1 MKQLKYVNSQN
12 ETIDFRAFETQ
23 IFEGNF
29 HTYEWKYEGTSQD
42 YGMDIEE
49 YTKDPLELNMIVAAR
64 SADRAQQL
72 NRILEI
78 AEYDIVN
85 KTRGKLYWG
94 DYYIQC
100 NIISATTTPSE
111 EFFGAQRE
119 MKIVAPRAFWIKEA
133 FRQFFAGGSE
143 TEEGG
148 LNYPYDY
155 PYNYAGR
162 SKGAARWSTG
172 HFAPSEF
179 KLTIYGPCVN
189 PRINIAGHPY
199 QILDTVE
206 TGEYATINS
215 RDLTITKNRSN
226 GTVGNI
232 WDKQA
237 KEDSVFQKIPGGTI
251 DIGWNGNFGF
261 DLTLYQE
268 RSEPAW

>member
-12 ETIDFRAFETQ
+12 ETIDFRSFETQ

-42 YGMDIEE
+42 YGIDIEE

-78 AEYDIVN
+78 TEYDIVN
-85 KTRGKLYWG
+85 KARGKLYWG

-148 LNYPYDY
+148 LNYPHDY

-162 SKGAARWSTG
+162 SKGAARWITG

-179 KLTIYGPCVN
+179 KLTIYGPCIN

-215 RDLTITKNRSN
+215 RDLTITKTGAMALSETSGTNRQKKTPCSKKSPAAPLTSD
-226 GTVGNI
+226 GMEI
-232 WDKQA
+232 L
-237 KEDSVFQKIPGGTI
+237 DSI
-251 DIGWNGNFGF
+251 
-261 DLTLYQE
+261 
-268 RSEPAW
+268 